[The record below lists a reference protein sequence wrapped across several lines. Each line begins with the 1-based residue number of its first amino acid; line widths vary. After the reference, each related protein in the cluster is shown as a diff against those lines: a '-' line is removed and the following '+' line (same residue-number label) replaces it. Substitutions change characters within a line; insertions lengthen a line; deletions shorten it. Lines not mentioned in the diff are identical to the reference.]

1 MARCFHM
8 PKAGAKLLIVAL
20 LSIGCHKQP
29 QRILVAAPPAPAARP
44 APPLEL
50 PPPPPV
56 DAPDAPATTLPPAT
70 PVVVPQPPPA
80 PVKAKAKRNAP
91 AKKETPT
98 LAAGASEPA
107 PEPAPSLAPA
117 PELGEVIS
125 PQLKH
130 RMDAEIDRAVHNAQM
145 SLQSLTGKNLSAQQQ
160 LAAAQAG
167 SFLRQA
173 VEMRKQDLSSAR
185 SLAQRAEVIARDL
198 AKSVR

>member
-1 MARCFHM
+1 
-8 PKAGAKLLIVAL
+8 
-20 LSIGCHKQP
+20 
-29 QRILVAAPPAPAARP
+29 
-44 APPLEL
+44 
-50 PPPPPV
+50 
-56 DAPDAPATTLPPAT
+56 
-70 PVVVPQPPPA
+70 
-80 PVKAKAKRNAP
+80 
-91 AKKETPT
+91 
-98 LAAGASEPA
+98 
-107 PEPAPSLAPA
+107 
-117 PELGEVIS
+117 VIS

-173 VEMRKQDLSSAR
+173 VEIRKQDLSSAR

>member
-1 MARCFHM
+1 M
-8 PKAGAKLLIVAL
+8 PKAGVKLLVAAL
-20 LSIGCHKQP
+20 LSIGCQKPP
-29 QRILVAAPPAPAARP
+29 QRIFVAAPPAPAAQS
-44 APPLEL
+44 APPLEP

-56 DAPDAPATTLPPAT
+56 DAAVASAPTLPPAT

-98 LAAGASEPA
+98 LAASAPEPA
-107 PEPAPSLAPA
+107 PEPDPSVAPA
-117 PELGEVIS
+117 PQLGEVIS

-130 RMDAEIDRAVHNAQM
+130 RMDTDIDRAVHNAQM
-145 SLQSLTGKNLSAQQQ
+145 SLQSLTGKSLSARQQV
-160 LAAAQAG
+160 AAAQAR

-173 VEMRKQDLSSAR
+173 VEMRNHDLSSAR

-198 AKSVR
+198 ARSVK